1 MAVDSGTYTDD
12 TIWRRR
18 QIAQALADL
27 NKQPIKHW
35 TQGLSNLANTAVLSY
50 DDAKLAQESKQQDY
64 DSRLAMAKALGADTS
79 AFKPP
84 EPPSNGYGMISRLL
98 GGSSA
103 TPTPT
108 ASPAPSP
115 VVSNAAVTPSAG
127 GNLPAPPVPWQ
138 SGPGFAEIGGRM
150 MGDLQRDFKLTPE
163 QAAGVVG
170 NLGHESGGF
179 GSLQEINPTVPGSR
193 GGFGYAQWTG
203 PRRVAFE
210 NWAQSQGLDPT
221 SYDANYGF
229 LRHELTNTPE
239 GKVLDALRAA
249 PDQDAATRIFQDQFL
264 RPGIPHTG
272 SRLSYAKQ
280 ALELAGGPPSAAVP
294 FPSGAPQEGM
304 PSFVPQ
310 GDRVQM
316 AALPPATMTDASPAG
331 PAPAGAETPSPGLP
345 AFAQNGVP
353 PVAMGAPSSPSP
365 ASPQQPPLVA
375 PPSPAMPPPVVAGAP
390 ASMSGAPR
398 PGVAGVQ
405 VPDGIKRIAGALMAS
420 PRTAGQGQKMVT
432 DFLVK
437 ELSRNP
443 LDDEAKRI
451 QIEQGRANLLNAPIE
466 RRIKEAN
473 ATKAERDLLGEGAR
487 PLTAEERKK
496 FGISDEQPAY
506 RTRNDDIKFGPAGS
520 RVTVN
525 NAVNPILKGLGDQF
539 VESAATARSSV
550 DTIRALH
557 SARSQL
563 DEAGGVFSGFGA
575 DAKLALQ
582 KIGSAM
588 RVADPRSIT
597 NTETFRTQVKPIVLE
612 TVKGLGA
619 GSGISNADREFALQA
634 VGGDINLDE
643 STIRRVLDI
652 MERAARYKIE
662 RHNTLADKMLE
673 SQKDLSGVSPMLR
686 VDSPGE
692 YVMPKAASAKAVG
705 APVRVQSIDE
715 AKKLPSGTVFVDP
728 NGVERRVP

>member
-12 TIWRRR
+12 TVWRRR
-18 QIAQALADL
+18 QIAQALAEMN
-27 NKQPIKHW
+27 NKPIQHW

-108 ASPAPSP
+108 PSPAPSP

-280 ALELAGGPPSAAVP
+280 ALGLAGGPPSAAVP

-331 PAPAGAETPSPGLP
+331 PAPAGAETSSPGLP

-365 ASPQQPPLVA
+365 ASPQQPPSVT
-375 PPSPAMPPPVVAGAP
+375 PPSPAMPPPVAAGAP

-405 VPDGIKRIAGALMAS
+405 VPDGIKRIAGALMSS

-451 QIEQGRANLLNAPIE
+451 QIEQGRANLSNAPIE

-487 PLTAEERKK
+487 PLTAEERTAY
-496 FGISDEQPAY
+496 GITPEQPAY
-506 RTRNDDIKFGPAGS
+506 KTRTGDIKFGPAAS
-520 RVTVN
+520 
-525 NAVNPILKGLGDQF
+525 
-539 VESAATARSSV
+539 
-550 DTIRALH
+550 
-557 SARSQL
+557 
-563 DEAGGVFSGFGA
+563 
-575 DAKLALQ
+575 
-582 KIGSAM
+582 
-588 RVADPRSIT
+588 
-597 NTETFRTQVKPIVLE
+597 RTQVNVGAGETEEQKGRGKGLAERMNAIADEGTKAADDSLAYQRFGDLLSAVQTGNKTAMLEKFRQVTGVALDPNTDNVQALNAAIQYLAPRLRVPGSGAQSDRELGNFLSSIPSLMGTPGGNQRILE
-612 TVKGLGA
+612 TLAGA
-619 GSGISNADREFALQA
+619 VRYKQSRAAIAQQWQL
-634 VGGDINLDE
+634 GDI
-643 STIRRVLDI
+643 
-652 MERAARYKIE
+652 
-662 RHNTLADKMLE
+662 
-673 SQKDLSGVSPMLR
+673 
-686 VDSPGE
+686 
-692 YVMPKAASAKAVG
+692 SAKEAQTQIDAMPSPWIAKNQDG
-705 APVRVQSIDE
+705 KTGEAPVRVKSIDE